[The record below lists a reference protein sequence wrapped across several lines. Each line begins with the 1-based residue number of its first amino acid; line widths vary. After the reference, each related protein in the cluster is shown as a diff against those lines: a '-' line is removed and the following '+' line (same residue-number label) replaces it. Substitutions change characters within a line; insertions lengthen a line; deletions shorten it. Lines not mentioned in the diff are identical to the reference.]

1 MSSLDKLALRFTA
14 FALAII
20 LLGFAVRFSKAG
32 IDSGHTTLDSR
43 KADDA
48 AILAK

>member
-1 MSSLDKLALRFTA
+1 MSSLDKLAVRFTA

-20 LLGFAVRFSKAG
+20 LLGFAVHFTEAG
-32 IDSGHTTLDSR
+32 IDSNHTTLDRR

-48 AILAK
+48 TRLAK